1 MDEDWRK
8 FLLERKEADMADLI
22 QEENLKPAETM
33 RFLNDALRD
42 GTLKTTGPAIDQI
55 MPPVSRVGGG
65 RAGKKQGIIEKL
77 MKFFEKYLG
86 LM

>member
-1 MDEDWRK
+1 
-8 FLLERKEADMADLI
+8 MADLI

-42 GTLKTTGPAIDQI
+42 GTMKTTGTAIDQI
-55 MPPVSRVGGG
+55 MPPVSRFSGG
-65 RAGKKQGIIEKL
+65 RAVKKQGIIEKL

-86 LM
+86 LV